1 MTATRTAIPKRVEKQ
16 LYQEVGS
23 RCPLCGED
31 DIAMLTIHHIDGY
44 AKFRTHD
51 PDEMV
56 VLCRNCHAKADA
68 GEIPREKLYAAKCAP
83 RIIKFPG
90 LPSVNQHVVGDG
102 NIVAAGN
109 VAIRISGREKRA
121 LAPRIAGTVCDD
133 PRKVGYLQYL
143 AKRYNQF
150 REWGLHGSE
159 PMKHGFI
166 HSAYHRDMKYA
177 IKTTPLELFDAGA
190 TFLQNR
196 IANTKLGRILN
207 NRGNPLFSRFDDFD
221 GQGDLSLP
229 PGI

>member
-1 MTATRTAIPKRVEKQ
+1 MPAMRTAIPKRIEKL

-23 RCPLCGED
+23 CCPLCGED

-44 AKFRTHD
+44 AKSRTHD

-68 GEIPREKLYAAKCAP
+68 DEIPRDDLYAAKNAP

-90 LPSVNQHVVGDG
+90 LPRVNQQVAGNG
-102 NIVAAGN
+102 NIVAGGN
-109 VAIRISGREKRA
+109 IAIRVSGRKKRA
-121 LAPRIAGTVCDD
+121 LTPRIEGTVCDD

-150 REWGLHGSE
+150 REWGLHGAE

-166 HSAYHRDMKYA
+166 HTAYQRDMKYA

-190 TFLQNR
+190 AFLQTR

-207 NRGNPLFSRFDDFD
+207 KRGYPLFSRFDDFD
-221 GQGDLSLP
+221 GHGDLSLP
-229 PGI
+229 SEL